1 MIHTKIQKEYIAAR
15 SAKEKMGYPR
25 PENLGRDRDRR
36 PRPRPRPRPAT
47 GDPATATAQRLPFH
61 DSFRPAAPEARR
73 RALRSRA
80 AARRARSAAGDGTAR
95 PGPITRLINAKK
107 ISFVRRVYFD
117 MSVTESNMRKT
128 HLSDS
133 FFFFW
138 PVGLKGAGDRGLW

>member
-73 RALRSRA
+73 RALRARA
-80 AARRARSAAGDGTAR
+80 AARRARSAAGDGAAR
-95 PGPITRLINAKK
+95 PGPITQLISAEK
-107 ISFVRRVYFD
+107 ISSMSRVYFD
-117 MSVTESNMRKT
+117 MSVAESNTRKT
-128 HLSDS
+128 HLSGS
-133 FFFFW
+133 FFFW
-138 PVGLKGAGDRGLW
+138 PVGLNGAGVRGLW